1 MSTLMSKS
9 AEHPTPSNYWL
20 AILIW
25 IAVLAASLAAVT
37 ASVANV
43 PETSCW
49 HAQGARLGGVMQ
61 GVKG

>member
-9 AEHPTPSNYWL
+9 AGHPTRSNYWL
-20 AILIW
+20 AISIW

-37 ASVANV
+37 ASIANV
-43 PETSCW
+43 PEASAW

-61 GVKG
+61 GVRG